1 MSKLNCLEEMRKLQN
16 DKPSRFNLI
25 QGRNLLIERLRQL
38 GEEELVDEYCKLLPI
53 SYLHNDNKT
62 IDNIKFKKE
71 YECIWK

>member
-25 QGRNLLIERLRQL
+25 QGRNLLSERLRQL
-38 GEEELVDEYCKLLPI
+38 GEEELVDEYCKLLQI
-53 SYLHNDNKT
+53 SYMLNDNT
-62 IDNIKFKKE
+62 TLDNINFKKE